1 MPEAPDIINNLLRMT
16 ANIVVMQLE
25 NIGRDAA
32 IPADEYPYMEIIE
45 ALDDASCDLCA
56 MMDGQIIGRDD
67 PDYPIVSQPA
77 HINCRRI
84 LAGVGKAEVDPNG
97 DPLEP
102 DYSRPSQDLVDEHGH
117 FMRFPEKYKPLKVI
131 SQPEGRDFVARPYV
145 DEHGNKRVRIDW
157 RIEPYELEAA

>member
-25 NIGRDAA
+25 NIGRDEA

-45 ALDDASCDLCA
+45 ELDDRSCDLCA
-56 MMDGQIIGRDD
+56 LMDGMIISRDD
-67 PDYPIVSQPA
+67 PDYDLVKNPA

-102 DYSRPSQDLVDEHGH
+102 DYERPSQDLIDEHGH
-117 FMRFPEKYKPLKVI
+117 FMRFPDRYKPLKVLAH
-131 SQPEGRDFVARPYV
+131 PEGRDFVARPYV
-145 DEHGNKRVRIDW
+145 DSDGIRRVKIDW